1 MIIGDENFDNEDIFI
16 ETCEKFINDYNID
29 EIINSVYYKT
39 DIMSA
44 NLALDRKMKN
54 REFVPDLILYTKG
67 AYVEMYKNMVQY
79 TDYCII
85 FSSDKLTKD
94 LEILVELLKI
104 NNKEYIIKYKNK
116 IEEEW

>member
-1 MIIGDENFDNEDIFI
+1 
-16 ETCEKFINDYNID
+16 
-29 EIINSVYYKT
+29 
-39 DIMSA
+39 
-44 NLALDRKMKN
+44 MKN

-67 AYVEMYKNMVQY
+67 AYAEMYKNMVQY